1 MTGFANLRGEKDGW
15 RWVWDIRSVNGR
27 GLDIRLRVPDWVEG
41 LEPMVREALRA
52 TLARGSV
59 TLSLRLQRDAA
70 AEQAIEIDSDALDG
84 VLSALKKIE
93 LQAKETFDMTLQST
107 RATDL
112 LPMVRKTVAQDDG
125 NEEKSRFLVA
135 TLKGDIVTL
144 LDAFAASRKAEG
156 ARLAEILT
164 GQIETI
170 AKLTDAAEVEIG
182 NRTEAAAKTLRTNLA
197 RLLEANEKIDEGR
210 LAQEMALIAVKADIT
225 EEVDRLKSHVVSA
238 RELLAEDGPVGRKL
252 DFLTQEFNR
261 EANTLCSKAQSKVL
275 TGIGLDLKAVI
286 DQMREQVQ
294 NVE

>member
-1 MTGFANLRGEKDGW
+1 MTGFANLSGEKDGW

-41 LEPMVREALRA
+41 LEPMLREALRA

-135 TLKGDIVTL
+135 TLKADIVTL

-170 AKLTDAAEVEIG
+170 AKLTDAAEAEIG